1 MGVSTLAV
9 PGVAMGGES
18 GVNDSVRK
26 VQQRRHRASARG
38 GRAARA
44 LLSLSLSARE
54 GSPEHAGGPLE
65 QEVAAW
71 VAARHVCDRAAVQ
84 KRNCTADHTRWKARV
99 LS

>member
-1 MGVSTLAV
+1 
-9 PGVAMGGES
+9 MGGES

-38 GRAARA
+38 GRRRG
-44 LLSLSLSARE
+44 LCSLSLSARE

-65 QEVAAW
+65 QKVAVW

>member
-1 MGVSTLAV
+1 
-9 PGVAMGGES
+9 MGGES
-18 GVNDSVRK
+18 GVNDSIGK
-26 VQQRRHRASARG
+26 VQQRRHRASARAAA
-38 GRAARA
+38 GRRG
-44 LLSLSLSARE
+44 LCSLSLSARE

-65 QEVAAW
+65 QKVAVW